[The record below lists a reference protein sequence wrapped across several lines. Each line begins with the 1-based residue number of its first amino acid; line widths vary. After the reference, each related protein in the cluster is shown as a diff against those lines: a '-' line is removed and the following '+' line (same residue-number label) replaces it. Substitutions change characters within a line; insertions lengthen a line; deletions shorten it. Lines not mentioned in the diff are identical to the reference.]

1 MKPHLGLACV
11 LCLASVASLMASGCS
26 SAPKPTAVSG
36 NIEASAG
43 LNPSVTQ
50 RPSPL
55 LLRIYELKSA
65 AAFNQADFMSLYQA
79 DQATL
84 GAELI
89 TREEVMLQPGETRP
103 FEKKLSVDTRFVGV
117 VAAYR
122 NLEQATWRSI
132 AAVQPGRSQ
141 KITIRVEPLSVS
153 ATVSP

>member
-1 MKPHLGLACV
+1 MKSAFGLGHAV
-11 LCLASVASLMASGCS
+11 CLALAALLTTAGCS
-26 SAPKPTAVSG
+26 SAPKPTAVKG
-36 NIEASAG
+36 NIEAVAG

-89 TREEVMLQPGETRP
+89 TREEMMLQPGETRP
-103 FEKKLSVDTRFVGV
+103 FAKKLSLETRFIGV

-122 NLEQATWRSI
+122 NLERANWRSI
-132 AAVQPGRSQ
+132 TAVQPGRSQ
-141 KITIRVEPLSVS
+141 QITIRAEALSVS

>member
-1 MKPHLGLACV
+1 VACV
-11 LCLASVASLMASGCS
+11 AAMVLSVVACS
-26 SAPKPTAVSG
+26 SAPKVTTVNGSIDA
-36 NIEASAG
+36 ATG

-55 LLRIYELKSA
+55 MLRVYELKSDA
-65 AAFNQADFMSLYQA
+65 TFNQADFMSLYQS

-84 GAELI
+84 GADLVAK
-89 TREEVMLQPGETRP
+89 EEMMLQPGESRP
-103 FEKKLSVDTRFVGV
+103 YARKLSAETRFVGV

-132 AAVQPGRSQ
+132 AAVQPGRAQ
-141 KITIRVEPLSVS
+141 KIAIRAEPLAVS

>member
-1 MKPHLGLACV
+1 MKSPFGLGCV
-11 LCLASVASLMASGCS
+11 ACLATAVVLATAGCS
-26 SAPKPTAVSG
+26 SAPKPATVSG
-36 NIEASAG
+36 NIEAAAG

-89 TREEVMLQPGETRP
+89 TREEVMLQPGEARP
-103 FEKKLSVDTRFVGV
+103 FAKKLSVETRFIGV

-132 AAVQPGRSQ
+132 TAVQPGRSQ
-141 KITIRVEPLSVS
+141 QITIRAEPLSVS

>member
-1 MKPHLGLACV
+1 MKSPIGLGCAV
-11 LCLASVASLMASGCS
+11 CLALAAILSTAGCS
-26 SAPKPTAVSG
+26 STPKPTAVSG
-36 NIEASAG
+36 NIEASVG

-55 LLRIYELKSA
+55 LLRIYELRSA
-65 AAFNQADFMSLYQA
+65 AAFNQADFMSLYQS

-103 FEKKLSVDTRFVGV
+103 FAKKLSGETRFVGV

-141 KITIRVEPLSVS
+141 QITIRAEPLSVS
-153 ATVSP
+153 ATVTP

>member
-1 MKPHLGLACV
+1 MKPRSGLGYV
-11 LCLASVASLMASGCS
+11 VCLASAAILCTAGCS
-26 SAPKPTAVSG
+26 SPPKPTAVTG

-84 GAELI
+84 GTELI

-103 FEKKLSVDTRFVGV
+103 FAKKLSQDTRFIGV

-141 KITIRVEPLSVS
+141 QITIRAEALSVS
-153 ATVSP
+153 TTVSP